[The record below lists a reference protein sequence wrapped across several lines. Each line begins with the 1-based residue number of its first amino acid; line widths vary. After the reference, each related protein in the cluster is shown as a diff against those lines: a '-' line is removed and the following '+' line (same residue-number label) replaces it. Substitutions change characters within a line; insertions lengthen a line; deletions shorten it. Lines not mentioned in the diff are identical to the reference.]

1 MTPPE
6 QIEAYLLGGMGD
18 ADAARFEDALFDD
31 RESAAP
37 VRALLALIDAARR
50 LHAIE
55 TTLGMTTS
63 AAALEALEARGKRV
77 QRHTMRDG
85 DRADAAI
92 GDGVDLLVAR
102 LELDLARV
110 RRVDLEL
117 LDPDGTS
124 RGLRSDDVDVD
135 HDAGCVWVPC
145 APRVALASR
154 STLFRLH
161 AHREDGAVTTHDY
174 VGSVADAAR
183 E

>member
-1 MTPPE
+1 MTSPE
-6 QIEAYLLGGMGD
+6 QIEGYLFGDMGD
-18 ADAARFEDALFDD
+18 ADAARLEDALFDD
-31 RESAAP
+31 PAAAAP
-37 VRALLALIDAARR
+37 VRELLALIDTARR
-50 LHAIE
+50 LHASE

-63 AAALEALEARGKRV
+63 APALDALEARGKRV
-77 QRHTMRDG
+77 QRHAMRDG
-85 DRADAAI
+85 DRADAAV

-102 LELDLARV
+102 LELDLERV

-124 RGLRSDDVDVD
+124 RGLRADDVDVD
-135 HDAGCVWVPC
+135 RDTGCVWVPC

-154 STLFRLH
+154 ITLFRLH

-174 VGSVADAAR
+174 VGAVADTAR